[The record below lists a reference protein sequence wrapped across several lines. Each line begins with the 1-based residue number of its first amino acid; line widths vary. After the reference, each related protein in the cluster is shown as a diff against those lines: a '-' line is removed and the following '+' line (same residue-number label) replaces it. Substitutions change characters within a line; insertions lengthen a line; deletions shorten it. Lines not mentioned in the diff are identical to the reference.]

1 MPTTTVGIVYYEK
14 QEFDRAIKNYT
25 KAIEL
30 RPDLVHPYNN
40 RGNVYNKKGEY
51 ERAIKDYDAAI
62 ERNTDLAEP
71 YYNRGM
77 VFVRLQEWEKAKE
90 DLTTAND
97 KQENIIIGQFRKEYE
112 NVADF
117 EQKHAIKLPEDIAA
131 MLTPSAR
138 IAVKQGCPF

>member
-1 MPTTTVGIVYYEK
+1 MPTTIVVSFTMK
-14 QEFDRAIKNYT
+14 RQKFDRAIKDYT

-77 VFVRLQEWEKAKE
+77 MFVRLQEWEKAKE
-90 DLTTAND
+90 DLTTARD
-97 KQENIIIGQFRKEYE
+97 KQENIIIEQFRKEYE

-117 EQKHAIKLPEDIAA
+117 EQKHEIKLPEDIAA
-131 MLTPSAR
+131 MLTPS
-138 IAVKQGCPF
+138 

>member
-1 MPTTTVGIVYYEK
+1 MPTTIVVSFTMKEQK
-14 QEFDRAIKNYT
+14 FDLAIIDYT

-51 ERAIKDYDAAI
+51 ERAIKDYNAAI

-77 VFVRLQEWEKAKE
+77 MFVRLQEWEKAKE
-90 DLTTAND
+90 DLTTARD
-97 KQENIIIGQFRKEYE
+97 KQENIIIEQFRKEYE

-117 EQKHAIKLPEDIAA
+117 EQKHEIKLPEDIAA
-131 MLTPSAR
+131 MLTPS
-138 IAVKQGCPF
+138 